1 MGIIYEAPPLTP
13 EEERVLASI
22 EEARARVSGALQGF
36 LQPAPAADAPSPSI
50 PAMASPAAWYSSFVS
65 EAWMS
70 DVLQLSSDSQFDYSK
85 SLIQHLHRML
95 VKDETKNPGKWRRGG
110 GRVSS
115 SRTGEIVYVGAE
127 ARLIPALMRALVEKL
142 NQSGGDPPAL
152 IRAAMAHLNLIMIH
166 PFIDGNG
173 RTARCLHTL
182 VLTREW
188 NLEPQFCAIEE
199 YLRRSTP
206 AYHQVMKDI
215 GGGSW
220 NPDNDARP
228 WIRFCLTAHH
238 WQVEAI
244 LRHTR
249 ETERLW
255 EEVQL
260 LVVNQGLPERTLFAL
275 AEAAAG
281 NKVQAAT
288 YGPFAD
294 VSQDVAAT
302 DLAELVARGLLVPRG
317 KRMPCFVASDALK
330 ALRDST
336 REPDSPIEDP
346 FGLIQNRVRNALP
359 LSRG

>member
-1 MGIIYEAPPLTP
+1 MGIIFEAPPLAP

-22 EEARARVSGALQGF
+22 EEARAQVSSALQGF
-36 LQPAPAADAPSPSI
+36 LQPGPAAECSSPAT
-50 PAMASPAAWYSSFVS
+50 PALASPAAWYCSIVS
-65 EAWMS
+65 DAWMS
-70 DVLQLSSDSQFDYSK
+70 DVLQLSNDPQFAYSK
-85 SLIQHLHRML
+85 SLIQHLHRTL
-95 VKDETKNPGKWRRGG
+95 VKDETKNPGKWRRSE
-110 GRVSS
+110 GRVSNS
-115 SRTGEIVYVGAE
+115 TGEIVYMGAE
-127 ARLIPALMRALVEKL
+127 ARLIPSLIRALVEQL
-142 NQSGGDPPAL
+142 NQSGGNPPAL

-173 RTARCLHTL
+173 RTARCLQTL
-182 VLTREW
+182 ALTREW
-188 NLEPQFCAIEE
+188 RMEPQFCGIED
-199 YLRRSTP
+199 YLRRNTP

-215 GGGSW
+215 GRGSW

-238 WQVEAI
+238 WQMQAF

-255 EEVQL
+255 EEVQR

-281 NKVQAAT
+281 NKVQTAT
-288 YGPFAD
+288 YGSFAD
-294 VSQDVAAT
+294 VPEDVAAG
-302 DLAELVARGLLVPRG
+302 DLAELVDRGLLVPRG
-317 KRMPCFVASDALK
+317 KRIPCFVASDVLK

-346 FGLIQNRVRNALP
+346 FGLIQNRLP
-359 LSRG
+359 GD

>member
-1 MGIIYEAPPLTP
+1 MGIIYKAPPLAP

-22 EEARARVSGALQGF
+22 EEARAQVAGALHGF
-36 LQPAPAADAPSPSI
+36 LQPAPAADASSPST

-70 DVLQLSSDSQFDYSK
+70 DVLQLSSDSQFAYSK
-85 SLIQHLHRML
+85 ALIQHLHRTL
-95 VKDETKNPGKWRRGG
+95 VKDETKNPGKWRRSE
-110 GRVSS
+110 GRVSNS
-115 SRTGEIVYVGAE
+115 TGEIVYVGAE
-127 ARLIPALMRALVEKL
+127 AKLIPSLMRALVEQL
-142 NQSGGDPPAL
+142 NQSGGNPPAL

-173 RTARCLHTL
+173 RTARCLQTL

-199 YLRRSTP
+199 YLRRNTP
-206 AYHQVMKDI
+206 AYHQVMGDV
-215 GGGSW
+215 GQGSW
-220 NPDNDARP
+220 HPNNDARP
-228 WIRFCLTAHH
+228 WIRFCLTAQH
-238 WQVEAI
+238 WQMQAI

-255 EEVQL
+255 EEVQQ

-281 NKVQAAT
+281 NKVQTAT

-294 VSQDVAAT
+294 VSEDVAAS

-346 FGLIQNRVRNALP
+346 FGLIQNRLRNALP